1 MAHGIQELL
10 GPMRAAIDRYGMI
23 ADGDSV
29 AVGVSGGKDSVALL
43 TALARLRRFYPHPF
57 SLTAITIDPCFGG
70 RETDY
75 SAVAALCE
83 RLEVPYLCR
92 RTTLWQ
98 AVEAAAQAEK
108 PCSLC
113 AKMRRGVLH
122 KTAVEAGCRVIAL
135 GHHQDDAAATFW
147 MNLTAGGTLG
157 CFSPKTELDRRG
169 ITLIRPLL
177 FLPEKTIAAA
187 VQAEGLPVIRSRCPV
202 DGCTNRAAAEE
213 VLRELS
219 RTYGDMPDKILRA
232 LQKAGLNGW

>member
-1 MAHGIQELL
+1 
-10 GPMRAAIDRYGMI
+10 
-23 ADGDSV
+23 
-29 AVGVSGGKDSVALL
+29 
-43 TALARLRRFYPHPF
+43 
-57 SLTAITIDPCFGG
+57 
-70 RETDY
+70 
-75 SAVAALCE
+75 
-83 RLEVPYLCR
+83 
-92 RTTLWQ
+92 
-98 AVEAAAQAEK
+98 
-108 PCSLC
+108 
-113 AKMRRGVLH
+113 
-122 KTAVEAGCRVIAL
+122 
-135 GHHQDDAAATFW
+135 